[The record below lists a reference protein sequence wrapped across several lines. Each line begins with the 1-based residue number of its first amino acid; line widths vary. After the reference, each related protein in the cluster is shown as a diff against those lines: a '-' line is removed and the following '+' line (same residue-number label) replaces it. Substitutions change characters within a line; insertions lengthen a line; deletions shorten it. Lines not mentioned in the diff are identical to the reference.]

1 MTNSLNPKKKKDLEE
16 KPTKSQKT
24 IKVEDPSQL
33 AQHMTEEQMSKFL
46 DALIELSRT
55 KRQQE

>member
-16 KPTKSQKT
+16 KPAKSKKI

-33 AQHMTEEQMSKFL
+33 AQHMTEEQMGKFL
-46 DALIELSRT
+46 DALIELSRA
-55 KRQQE
+55 KSLQE